1 MFDLTS
7 SPSAQSQFSQ
17 FETVLAHCIKKVG
30 KNDYSAAIEYG
41 QKSGFFTANN
51 RLTTS
56 GMTLAQ
62 FTQFDMQDAA

>member
-1 MFDLTS
+1 M
-7 SPSAQSQFSQ
+7 
-17 FETVLAHCIKKVG
+17 
-30 KNDYSAAIEYG
+30 EYG

-56 GMTLAQ
+56 GMALAQ